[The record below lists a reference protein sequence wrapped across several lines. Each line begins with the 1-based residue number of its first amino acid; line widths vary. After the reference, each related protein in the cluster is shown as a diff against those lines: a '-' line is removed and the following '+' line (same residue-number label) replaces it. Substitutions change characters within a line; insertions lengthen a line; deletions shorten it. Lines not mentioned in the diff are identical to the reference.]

1 MPNQMNQNFNM
12 QDVMRMAMMQ
22 QGQQGG
28 MHAMPGGAM
37 MPNAAMGGMTGSAI
51 SPEEYMRLMKQ
62 MQMQQMAMQMMQQG
76 QPGQQQGMAGMM
88 PGLMQQLGK

>member
-12 QDVMRMAMMQ
+12 QDVMRMAMQQ

-28 MHAMPGGAM
+28 MR
-37 MPNAAMGGMTGSAI
+37 NITGSAI